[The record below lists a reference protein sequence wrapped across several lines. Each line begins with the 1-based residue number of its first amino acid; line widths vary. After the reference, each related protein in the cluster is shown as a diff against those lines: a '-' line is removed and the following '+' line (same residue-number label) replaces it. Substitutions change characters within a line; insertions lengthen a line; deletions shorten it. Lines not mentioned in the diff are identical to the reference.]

1 MVILAALAAA
11 GEERRP
17 PDDRPAMGKTRD
29 RAARRAM
36 SSARPGSHN
45 VGLVLK

>member
-1 MVILAALAAA
+1 MFILAALAAA

-17 PDDRPAMGKTRD
+17 PDDQPTMGKTRD
-29 RAARRAM
+29 RADPRAM
-36 SSARPGSHN
+36 SSLRPGGHN